1 MPASLGNAVHN
12 SVEDICNLDLS
23 GRDSDESGW
32 MTPTAKAILDRHW
45 KIEKESFLATP
56 RHPRWKEELIT
67 CLLYTSDAADE

>member
-45 KIEKESFLATP
+45 KIEKSLFSLHLGI
-56 RHPRWKEELIT
+56 RGGKRN
-67 CLLYTSDAADE
+67 S